1 MRVFQSLVI
10 FITLCLLT
18 PLAIAQDR
26 ILSILVGLDKP
37 PYIQLQDGTGFEL
50 ELLRAVVNE
59 MGYSSVF
66 MHVPNARISYLL
78 EQGNG
83 DIATLQGMQE
93 TSNQLLYSQPYIRYQ
108 NAVVT
113 LREHDHSINELSDL
127 AGLNIVAFQGAS
139 RVLGEAFAASVE
151 HANRYT
157 EVTNQ
162 RSQVDL
168 LLLQRIDAAITD
180 INIFQYYRRVANDHQ
195 PIQLHLLFPP
205 SDYRCAFRDPL
216 LQQQFNQALKTYQAS
231 SDYQRL
237 QLEYFGAIN
246 QPFATM
252 N

>member
-1 MRVFQSLVI
+1 MRVFQLI
-10 FITLCLLT
+10 FILFTLCLLT
-18 PLAIAQDR
+18 PLAIAQER
-26 ILSILVGLDKP
+26 TLSILVGMDKP
-37 PYIQLQDGTGFEL
+37 PYIQMQDGAGFEL
-50 ELLRAVVNE
+50 ELLKAVVSE

-78 EQGNG
+78 EQGNA

-93 TSNQLLYSQPYIRYQ
+93 TSNQLTYSQPYIRYQ
-108 NAVVT
+108 NAVIT
-113 LREHDHSINELSDL
+113 LREHEHSINQPSDL
-127 AGLNIVAFQGAS
+127 SGLNIVAFQGAS
-139 RVLGEAFAASVE
+139 RVLGEEFAASIE
-151 HANRYT
+151 GSNRYT

-168 LLLQRIDAAITD
+168 LLLQRIDAAIMD

-195 PIQLHLLFPP
+195 PIKLHLLFPA

-216 LQQQFNQALKTYQAS
+216 LQQQFDMALRAYQAS

-246 QPFATM
+246 QPFAELH
-252 N
+252 